1 MKVKCPKCRLTFEVT
16 SIPGIT
22 EVSCVCP
29 RCGTPFTYQVTD
41 DAVDD
46 AAPKTEPSPS
56 ADEAKVPD
64 AYVASMGDRPA
75 PPPLPSDRPSSPNE
89 SSSSSNP
96 ASSSGPVVPP
106 AVPPLSRPGSGRTVP
121 PAVPPSAMGGQ
132 RGPSFTPV
140 QPRRRGCF
148 LFSKGC
154 LILVVLLC
162 LAAALLN
169 DRCTR
174 EDAKEYDDR
183 LAEGKTAALTADSS
197 NAGPSDVTTS
207 EDDAQGAPAWIQ
219 GSWSLDDDG
228 PDGLGHVQ
236 VVIHGDK
243 LQETIDGQESVSG
256 SFTYSAGTLHFVAD
270 SGDGHYDYHLDN
282 DHQRIEWQS
291 GKYLHRAD

>member
-16 SIPGIT
+16 TIPGIT
-22 EVSCVCP
+22 EASCVCP
-29 RCGTPFTYQVTD
+29 RCGTPFTYQV
-41 DAVDD
+41 ADD
-46 AAPKTEPSPS
+46 AAPKTAPSQQ
-56 ADEAKVPD
+56 ADEAKVSD
-64 AYVASMGDRPA
+64 AYVAAMGDRPM
-75 PPPLPSDRPSSPNE
+75 PPPLLSGRPSSPGGA
-89 SSSSSNP
+89 SSSSSP
-96 ASSSGPVVPP
+96 ALSSSST
-106 AVPPLSRPGSGRTVP
+106 VPPLSRPESGLSVP

-132 RGPSFTPV
+132 RGPSFAPV

-154 LILVVLLC
+154 LILAVLLC

-270 SGDGHYDYHLDN
+270 SGDGLYDYHLDL

-291 GKYLHRAD
+291 GKFLHRAD